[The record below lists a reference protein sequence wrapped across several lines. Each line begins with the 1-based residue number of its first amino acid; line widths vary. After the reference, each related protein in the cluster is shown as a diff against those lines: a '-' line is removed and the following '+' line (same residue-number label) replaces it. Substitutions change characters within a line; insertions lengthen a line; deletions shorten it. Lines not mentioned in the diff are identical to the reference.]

1 MLQTVATNMI
11 HNINRCWWRAGWLR
25 LSTTVGSE
33 LNGCAATEPD
43 SLRPANCFAATEYAN
58 LDVYDCVQR
67 VWWLRC
73 DWIRLLAAG
82 FHNIVRLVCFHNTSQ
97 TKQSIQ
103 MFWSH
108 AVHRCGISFDTNY
121 YASKI
126 HSKKNQNG
134 QFTSN
139 QNTYSIMDLVL

>member
-58 LDVYDCVQR
+58 LDVYDCLHR
-67 VWWLRC
+67 VGWLRC
-73 DWIRLLAAG
+73 DWILLAAG

-97 TKQSIQ
+97 TKQSINVL
-103 MFWSH
+103 W
-108 AVHRCGISFDTNY
+108 TLT
-121 YASKI
+121 ASSIYFVDINCFFFKI
-126 HSKKNQNG
+126 FNRLLKS
-134 QFTSN
+134 TSRYKSN
-139 QNTYSIMDLVL
+139 MKYME